1 MNMRP
6 NPVTG
11 FPGRSYRV
19 FTEKVLYPFGFGLSY
34 TTFKHRI
41 EVGELPSL
49 RLSRYLERTL
59 RVEVFVTVKNV
70 GEREGDESV
79 LLFAKSPLVGAGA

>member
-11 FPGRSYRV
+11 FPGRSYRF

-34 TTFKHRI
+34 TTFEHRI

-70 GEREGDESV
+70 GEREGDESE